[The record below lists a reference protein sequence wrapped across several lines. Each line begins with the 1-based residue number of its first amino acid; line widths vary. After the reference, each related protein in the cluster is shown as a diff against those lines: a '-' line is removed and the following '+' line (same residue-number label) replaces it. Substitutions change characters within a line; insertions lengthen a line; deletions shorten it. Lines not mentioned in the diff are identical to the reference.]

1 MVPFNN
7 PTAAGE
13 KKFNKSLKRCR
24 SVVERTIGV
33 LKSRWRCLDSS
44 NTGGLQFTPEVS
56 CQVIGACI
64 ILHNYC
70 IRRRLPYNI
79 LPHILTDRDESVR
92 HHDENENARVLLKK
106 GKNQRNEIIR
116 QFFGP

>member
-1 MVPFNN
+1 MQPWATLISLIKT
-7 PTAAGE
+7 PTE
-13 KKFNKSLKRCR
+13 MSRKFKYC
-24 SVVERTIGV
+24 V
-33 LKSRWRCLDSS
+33 L
-44 NTGGLQFTPEVS
+44 FTS
-56 CQVIGACI
+56 I

-79 LPHILTDRDESVR
+79 LPHILNDRDESVR

>member
-1 MVPFNN
+1 M
-7 PTAAGE
+7 
-13 KKFNKSLKRCR
+13 
-24 SVVERTIGV
+24 I
-33 LKSRWRCLDSS
+33 
-44 NTGGLQFTPEVS
+44 NTWNEQFTPEVS

-79 LPHILTDRDESVR
+79 LPHILNDRDESMR
-92 HHDENENARVLLKK
+92 HHDENEKARVLLKK

-116 QFFGP
+116 QFFVP